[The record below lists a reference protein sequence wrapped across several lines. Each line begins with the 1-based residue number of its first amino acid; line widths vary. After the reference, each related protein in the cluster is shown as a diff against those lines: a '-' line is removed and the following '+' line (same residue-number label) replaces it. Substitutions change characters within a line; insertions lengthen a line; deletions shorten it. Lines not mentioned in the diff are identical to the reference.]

1 MTTIL
6 EDPSCDSHLLH
17 NALEEDFERLTG
29 SNQPSFEDLT
39 NESVTKR
46 YRQQRQQAMDSK
58 ETQC

>member
-6 EDPSCDSHLLH
+6 EDPSCDSHLVH

-39 NESVTKR
+39 DRNVTKR
-46 YRQQRQQAMDSK
+46 YRQQRQRDLNSK